1 MKAMLILSLVLICGV
16 AMRADDNTGTADKP
30 VALNFTMKTI
40 DGEDVDLSMYQGKVV
55 LAVNVASKCGMTP
68 QYKQLQE
75 LHDKYSE
82 KGLVI
87 LGIPCNQFRGQEP
100 KSNEE
105 IKEFCE
111 TNYNVKFALLSKVE
125 VNGDGACDFYKHLK
139 SQELAPVGK
148 GEVKWNFEKFL
159 IDRSGKPIAR
169 FAYNTK
175 PDDESVVSAI
185 EAALGQ

>member
-1 MKAMLILSLVLICGV
+1 MKAILILSLVLICGA
-16 AMRADDNTGTADKP
+16 AMRADDEKATGDKP
-30 VALNFTMKTI
+30 AALNFTMKSI
-40 DGEDVDLSMYQGKVV
+40 DGKDIDLSQYQGKVILV
-55 LAVNVASKCGMTP
+55 VNVASKCGMTP
-68 QYKQLQE
+68 QYQQLQE

-87 LGIPCNQFRGQEP
+87 LGIPCNQFREQEP
-100 KSNEE
+100 WSDEE
-105 IKEFCE
+105 IKKFCE
-111 TNYNVKFALLSKVE
+111 SKYDVKFDLFSKVE

-139 SQELAPVGK
+139 NQELAPVGK

-159 IDRSGKPIAR
+159 IDRAGKPIAR